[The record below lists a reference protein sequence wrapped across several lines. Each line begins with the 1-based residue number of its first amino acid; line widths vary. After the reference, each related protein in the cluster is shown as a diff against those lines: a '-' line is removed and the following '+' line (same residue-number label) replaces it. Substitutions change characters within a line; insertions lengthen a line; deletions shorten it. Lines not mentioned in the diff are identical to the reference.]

1 MLASA
6 APTLYQARHH
16 WTLVVLILCHLCSC
30 TQNKARTQ
38 MQRWTGT
45 IGKGGELTLQ
55 QINVLLL
62 KLQNKNAAWIQN
74 KNAAWIIV
82 LLKRISQFQ
91 RESTMI

>member
-1 MLASA
+1 
-6 APTLYQARHH
+6 ARHH

-55 QINVLLL
+55 QINVLIL
-62 KLQNKNAAWIQN
+62 KLQNKNAAWI
-74 KNAAWIIV
+74 IV
-82 LLKRISQFQ
+82 L
-91 RESTMI
+91 